1 MSADLNERQV
11 GPTIDRA
18 ALLEWGRASR
28 RDLPWRRTRDPW
40 AVLVAEIML
49 QQTGVERVIPKWEA
63 FLERFPTPGACASA
77 TLADVLELWQG
88 LGYPRRGRNLWLTA
102 RACAD
107 RHGGELPAELDP
119 LLALPG
125 IGPYTARAVLTFA
138 HELSVGV
145 VDTNIA
151 RILAR
156 CEGRQLTRAEAQRV
170 ADSWVAE
177 EQPWEWNQTLMDV
190 GAGWCRP
197 DPRCDL
203 GCPLAAGCGWN
214 LAGRPDPDPAV
225 GSAGVSRRQ
234 ARFEG
239 SDRQARGRLLAA
251 LVDGPVAV
259 SDVARVTGLD
269 DDLARAGAVAGSLVR
284 DGLVRRDADFFI
296 LGS

>member
-1 MSADLNERQV
+1 MSADLTERQFD
-11 GPTIDRA
+11 PTIDRA
-18 ALLEWGRASR
+18 ALLEWGRTWR

-40 AVLVAEIML
+40 AVLVAEVML

-63 FLERFPTPGACASA
+63 FLERFPNPAGCASS
-77 TLADVLELWQG
+77 TLAEVLELWQG

-102 RACAD
+102 RACAEQ
-107 RHGGELPAELDP
+107 HGGELPAELDP
-119 LLALPG
+119 LLALAG

-138 HELSVGV
+138 HELPVGG

-214 LAGRPDPDPAV
+214 LAGRPAPAHLP
-225 GSAGVSRRQ
+225 RR
-234 ARFEG
+234 APL
-239 SDRQARGRLLAA
+239 LLALA
-251 LVDGPVAV
+251 
-259 SDVARVTGLD
+259 GLF
-269 DDLARAGAVAGSLVR
+269 AGARCASVETPRPGSGTGAAAIALAWRASMSAADNEVLA
-284 DGLVRRDADFFI
+284 DGFGRGPRCSSTRVSAV
-296 LGS
+296 